1 MRMERFSALNPQFP
15 ILDSRSTF
23 PCQVLPGFGTHE
35 DERRKM
41 ISSDGRTWSAFVVDA
56 SAGFWFL
63 AVLFLMCLGSAHS
76 VFAADQ
82 RTVLI
87 VVGAAGEDRYVTE
100 FNTWATNWVK
110 AAERAHAKAL
120 TVGFPIVADEQNTN
134 SSSAELHEGGT
145 VRDEF
150 KRLLDAEPKDGTGE
164 LWLVLIGH
172 GTFNGKEAKF
182 NLRGADFSA
191 TELAEWLRPF
201 QRPQAILNCA
211 SSSAPF
217 INALVS
223 TNRIVAVSTRSGYEI
238 NYARFG
244 KFLSEAIGGSDG
256 DLDKDGQ
263 TSLLEAFIMASKKA
277 VEFYK
282 NEERLVTEHALLDDN
297 GDGHGTPADWF
308 RGVRAQKKPAQG
320 NSLDGARAHQWHLV
334 RSLDEENLDSVTLAR
349 RNEIESSVTRLRDRK
364 AELPEEVYY
373 KQLETLLL
381 DMARIYGKAT
391 NGGASPPTEA
401 VR

>member
-1 MRMERFSALNPQFP
+1 MIQQCWRTPTGGAGRPGATNGAGAARITFP
-15 ILDSRSTF
+15 GKLSGWRSTLLADTRAA
-23 PCQVLPGFGTHE
+23 CWIVGVLALMGLGP
-35 DERRKM
+35 
-41 ISSDGRTWSAFVVDA
+41 
-56 SAGFWFL
+56 
-63 AVLFLMCLGSAHS
+63 VLS
-76 VFAADQ
+76 VAATDQ
-82 RTVLI
+82 RTVI
-87 VVGAAGEDRYVTE
+87 VVGGAAGEERYVTE
-100 FNTWATNWVK
+100 FNSWATNWVK
-110 AAERAHAKAL
+110 AAGRAHAKAL
-120 TVGFPIVADEQNTN
+120 TVGFPILAEEQDSNKPST
-134 SSSAELHEGGT
+134 EPQEGNAA
-145 VRDEF
+145 RDEL

-191 TELAEWLRPF
+191 TELAEWLKPI

-217 INALVS
+217 INALAS

-244 KFLSEAIGGSDG
+244 KFLSEAIGGSEG

-282 NEERLVTEHALLDDN
+282 NEERLATEHGLLDDN

-320 NSLDGARAHQWHLV
+320 SSLDGARAHQWHLV
-334 RSLDEENLDSVTLAR
+334 RSMDEENLDPATRAR
-349 RNEIESSVTRLRDRK
+349 RDKIELAVNKLRDRK
-364 AELPEEVYY
+364 SELPEQDYY
-373 KQLETLLL
+373 KQLEALLL

-391 NGGASPPTEA
+391 NSSALPSSETA
-401 VR
+401 R